1 MALPLLLIFHAGRII
16 PIAVAA
22 GTALARFVAE
32 NPKIIGSTLS
42 IEAISSAIQS
52 YVTTER
58 EKIAYMETDVL
69 ILKSQYQRL
78 LDRYKSEAMA
88 DARLKKKE
96 DDVDM
101 QKIIS
106 EITTNPKMS
115 LQEVVVNHPEIIKK
129 IMKNI

>member
-16 PIAVAA
+16 SIAVAA

-58 EKIAYMETDVL
+58 EKIAIVDEIGKENPQLRVD
-69 ILKSQYQRL
+69 ILKNIFSPGTNILSNIAPYL
-78 LDRYKSEAMA
+78 VVAIIIYYF
-88 DARLKKKE
+88 LKR
-96 DDVDM
+96 
-101 QKIIS
+101 
-106 EITTNPKMS
+106 
-115 LQEVVVNHPEIIKK
+115 
-129 IMKNI
+129 